1 MDYFYRII
9 STSDGKLS
17 IDWCRYTDYCK
28 SLIQKLDHFV
38 NKGEVFHLYACVQNF
53 RLFDGYTKTA
63 LYVQSSRK
71 LLLRNIVDAIESRL
85 GMCLLGLPCEIRLSL
100 DGSFTIIFNSKL

>member
-1 MDYFYRII
+1 MQYFYRIV
-9 STSDGKLS
+9 STSDGKLT

-38 NKGEVFHLYACVQNF
+38 NKGEVFHLYARVQDF

-71 LLLRNIVDAIESRL
+71 LLLRNVVNNIESRL
-85 GMCLLGLPCEIRLSL
+85 GMCLLGLSYEIRLSL